1 MAKNYP
7 KCNATLVP
15 LGARNY
21 KQIIRTDFSKG
32 IGQFSGTLVFREE
45 MNNRDHQILKIALPA
60 IVTNI
65 TVPLLGLVDTA
76 IVGHMGSAVYI
87 GAIAVGSM
95 IFNLVYWLFGFLR
108 MGTSGMTAQARG
120 RRDMAEAAGIL
131 ARSIRVALMV
141 AALMLL
147 LQWPLCKLML
157 WLIAPTDDVVPWVN
171 VYFRIVVWGA
181 PAMLSLYSLSGWYI
195 GMQNTRIPMVV
206 SILQNVVNIVASLL
220 FVYGLGMQVE
230 GVALGT
236 VVAQYAGFVVA
247 IVMLKKYYWRH
258 LRWRLTEG
266 GQSLCARRTWGQS
279 PCETTT
285 LTSYFSSNRDIF
297 LRTLCLVAVNLYFT
311 SAGARQGA
319 AILAVN
325 TLLMQLYLLFSY
337 ILDGFAYAGEALGG
351 KYWGARDWVAYKDV
365 VRRLFGWGAMMTTL
379 FTCIYI
385 IGGMPFLRL
394 LTDEPQVVEASQAYV
409 WWAYLIPAA
418 GVAAFIWDGLF
429 IGTTQTRGMLVSS
442 VIAALVFFVTAT
454 IAIGIMGNHGL
465 WLAMILYLLTRGII
479 QTIIVKNR

>member
-1 MAKNYP
+1 MSIEKRPWA
-7 KCNATLVP
+7 A
-15 LGARNY
+15 G
-21 KQIIRTDFSKG
+21 
-32 IGQFSGTLVFREE
+32 
-45 MNNRDHQILKIALPA
+45 MNDRDRQILKIALPA

-65 TVPLLGLVDTA
+65 TVPLLGMVDTA
-76 IVGHMGSAVYI
+76 IVGHMGAAAYI

-95 IFNLVYWLFGFLR
+95 MFNLVYWLFGFLR

-120 RRDMAEAAGIL
+120 RRDMTEAADILAHSVAEAAT
-131 ARSIRVALMV
+131 VAV
-141 AALMLL
+141 LMLL
-147 LQWPLCKLML
+147 MQWPLYRLL
-157 WLIAPTDDVVPWVN
+157 VWLIAPTDDVVPWVD

-181 PAMLSLYSLSGWYI
+181 PAVLGLYSLTGWFI

-206 SILQNVVNIVASLL
+206 SILQNVVNIAASLL
-220 FVYGLGMQVE
+220 FVYGWGMQVE

-236 VVAQYAGFVVA
+236 VVAQYAGVVVA
-247 IVMLKKYYWRH
+247 LAFLWRYYRKVLGFGKH
-258 LRWRLTEG
+258 PFT
-266 GQSLCARRTWGQS
+266 SS
-279 PCETTT
+279 SFHH
-285 LTSYFSSNRDIF
+285 LTSYFSTNRDIF

-337 ILDGFAYAGEALGG
+337 VMDGFAYAGEALGG
-351 KYWGARDWVAYKDV
+351 RYWGARDWAAYKDV

-394 LTDEPQVVEASQAYV
+394 LTDEPQVVGASQAYV

-429 IGTTQTRGMLVSS
+429 IGTTQTRGMLISS
-442 VIAALVFFVTAT
+442 AVAAILFFVTAT
-454 IAIGIMGNHGL
+454 ITMNRMGNHGL
-465 WLAMILYLLTRGII
+465 WLSMILYLLTRGIV
-479 QTIIVKNR
+479 QTILVKSEK

>member
-1 MAKNYP
+1 
-7 KCNATLVP
+7 
-15 LGARNY
+15 
-21 KQIIRTDFSKG
+21 
-32 IGQFSGTLVFREE
+32 
-45 MNNRDHQILKIALPA
+45 MNDRDRQILKIALPA

-65 TVPLLGLVDTA
+65 TVPLLGMVDTA
-76 IVGHMGSAVYI
+76 IVGHMGAAAYI

-95 IFNLVYWLFGFLR
+95 MFNLVYWLFGFLR

-120 RRDMAEAAGIL
+120 RRDMTEAADILAHSVAEAAT
-131 ARSIRVALMV
+131 VAV
-141 AALMLL
+141 LMLL
-147 LQWPLCKLML
+147 MQWPLYRLL
-157 WLIAPTDDVVPWVN
+157 VWLIAPTDDVVPWVD

-181 PAMLSLYSLSGWYI
+181 PAVLGLYSLTGWFI

-206 SILQNVVNIVASLL
+206 SILQNVVNIAASLL
-220 FVYGLGMQVE
+220 FVYGWGMQVE

-236 VVAQYAGFVVA
+236 VVAQYAGVVVA
-247 IVMLKKYYWRH
+247 LAFLWRYYRKVLGFGKH
-258 LRWRLTEG
+258 PFT
-266 GQSLCARRTWGQS
+266 SS
-279 PCETTT
+279 SFHH
-285 LTSYFSSNRDIF
+285 LTSYFSTNRDIF

-337 ILDGFAYAGEALGG
+337 VMDGFAYAGEALGG
-351 KYWGARDWVAYKDV
+351 RYWGARDWAAYKDV

-394 LTDEPQVVEASQAYV
+394 LTDEPQVVGASQAYV
-409 WWAYLIPAA
+409 WWAYLFPAA

-429 IGTTQTRGMLVSS
+429 IGTTQTRGMLISS
-442 VIAALVFFVTAT
+442 AVAAILFFVTAT
-454 IAIGIMGNHGL
+454 ITMNRMGNHGL
-465 WLAMILYLLTRGII
+465 WLSMILYLLTRGIV
-479 QTIIVKNR
+479 QTILVKSEK

>member
-1 MAKNYP
+1 
-7 KCNATLVP
+7 
-15 LGARNY
+15 
-21 KQIIRTDFSKG
+21 
-32 IGQFSGTLVFREE
+32 

-65 TVPLLGLVDTA
+65 TVPLLGMVDTA
-76 IVGHMGSAVYI
+76 IVGHMGAAAYI

-95 IFNLVYWLFGFLR
+95 MFNLVYWLFGFLR

-131 ARSIRVALMV
+131 VHSVAEAATV
-141 AALMLL
+141 AVLMLL
-147 LQWPLCKLML
+147 MQWPLYRLL
-157 WLIAPTDDVVPWVN
+157 VWLIAPTDDVVPWVD

-181 PAMLSLYSLSGWYI
+181 PAVLGLYSLTGWFI

-206 SILQNVVNIVASLL
+206 SILQNVVNIATSLL
-220 FVYGLGMQVE
+220 FVYGWGMQVE

-236 VVAQYAGFVVA
+236 VVAQYAGVVVA
-247 IVMLKKYYWRH
+247 LAFLWRYYRKVLAGRIVGSVLMIQFSKKMV
-258 LRWRLTEG
+258 
-266 GQSLCARRTWGQS
+266 SRRTD
-279 PCETTT
+279 PMIHV
-285 LTSYFSSNRDIF
+285 NRDIF

-337 ILDGFAYAGEALGG
+337 VMDGFAYAGEALGG
-351 KYWGARDWVAYKDV
+351 RYWGARDWAAYKDV

-409 WWAYLIPAA
+409 WWAYLVPAA

-429 IGTTQTRGMLVSS
+429 IGTTQTRGMLISS
-442 VIAALVFFVTAT
+442 AVAAILFFVTAT
-454 IAIGIMGNHGL
+454 ITMNRMGNHGL
-465 WLAMILYLLTRGII
+465 WLSMILYLLTRGIV
-479 QTIIVKNR
+479 QTILVKSEE

>member
-1 MAKNYP
+1 
-7 KCNATLVP
+7 
-15 LGARNY
+15 
-21 KQIIRTDFSKG
+21 
-32 IGQFSGTLVFREE
+32 

-65 TVPLLGLVDTA
+65 TVPLLGMVDTA
-76 IVGHMGSAVYI
+76 IVGHMGAAAYI

-95 IFNLVYWLFGFLR
+95 MFNLVYWLFGFLR

-131 ARSIRVALMV
+131 ARSMKV
-141 AALMLL
+141 AAIVAVLMLL
-147 LQWPLCKLML
+147 LQWPLYRLML
-157 WLIAPTDDVVPWVN
+157 WLIAPTDDVVPWVD

-220 FVYGLGMQVE
+220 FVYGWGMQVE

-236 VVAQYAGFVVA
+236 VVAQYAGFLVA
-247 IVMLKKYYWRH
+247 LAFLWRYYRKVLAGRIVAGSWGRFCVIPFSLKIGSS
-258 LRWRLTEG
+258 EP
-266 GQSLCARRTWGQS
+266 S
-279 PCETTT
+279 PR
-285 LTSYFSSNRDIF
+285 SVIHVNRDIF

-319 AILAVN
+319 TILAVN

-351 KYWGARDWVAYKDV
+351 KYWGAKDWVAYKDV

-394 LTDEPQVVEASQAYV
+394 LTDEVQVVEASQAYV
-409 WWAYLIPAA
+409 WWAYLVPVA

-429 IGTTQTRGMLVSS
+429 IGTTQTRGMLISS
-442 VIAALVFFVTAT
+442 AIASLLFF
-454 IAIGIMGNHGL
+454 AITTVLMPHFGNHGL
-465 WLAMILYLLTRGII
+465 WLAMILYLVARGIV
-479 QTIIVKNR
+479 QTMISKKIE